1 MRVALYARV
10 STEEQARHGLSIDAQ
25 IAALRSWAQRE
36 GHTIAGEYVD
46 NGVSARKSPI
56 KRPELQRLLSD
67 IAAGDI
73 ALVAFT
79 KLDRWTRNIKGYYQ
93 VQDVLDAHGVAW
105 AAIHEDYETITA
117 SGRFKVNIMLSV
129 AENEADRTSERIK
142 AVNEYKIDR
151 GEVVNGSIPIGYR
164 VEKKRMVLDERA
176 DVIRGA
182 FAHYAATGS
191 VHACMDYLAKRGVRL
206 HNNSVC
212 RLLRNPIYKGAY
224 RDNSSFCPPIIP
236 PAEFD
241 AIQAQIKHRSVRCN
255 QTGRIYLFSGLIRC
269 GVCGHA
275 MSGITNNRTYPS
287 YRCTHAAQEHMCT
300 NRHYV
305 NEAKLV
311 DALLPS
317 LRSSLA
323 LYVTDVR
330 AQAEAAPADAEKEK
344 AALTRRLDKLK
355 DLYLDDLITR
365 DQYKADHADI
375 MRRLSD
381 LEAATSPAP
390 TFDRALDMID
400 GGSYDA
406 LDREGQR
413 RFWRAILKT
422 VIIPEDLSRDPIK
435 IIFRP
440 D

>member
-25 IAALRSWAQRE
+25 LAALRAWAQRE
-36 GHTIAGEYVD
+36 GHTIAGEYID
-46 NGVSARKSPI
+46 NGVSARKAPV

-67 IAAGDI
+67 IPAGEI

-93 VQDVLDAHGVAW
+93 VQDILDAHGVAW
-105 AAIHEDYETITA
+105 AAIQEDYETMTA

-129 AENEADRTSERIK
+129 AENEADRTAERIR

-151 GEVVNGSIPIGYR
+151 GEIVNGSIPIGYR
-164 VEKKRMVLDERA
+164 VEGKRLVPDDQA
-176 DVIRGA
+176 GIIRGV
-182 FAHYAATGS
+182 FAQYAATGS
-191 VHACMDYLAKRGVRL
+191 IHACMDYLAARGVRL
-206 HNNSVC
+206 HNNSVN
-212 RLLRNPIYKGAY
+212 RLLRNPIYKGTY
-224 RDNSSFCPPIIP
+224 RGNMTFCTPIIQ

-241 AIQAQIKHRSVRCN
+241 AIQAQIKRRSVRHN

-269 GVCGHA
+269 GVCGRA
-275 MSGITNNRTYPS
+275 MTGITNNRTYPS
-287 YRCTHAAQEHMCT
+287 YRCTNAAQNHQCQ
-300 NRHYV
+300 NRRYV
-305 NEAKLV
+305 NEEKLV
-311 DALLPS
+311 SALLPS

-323 LYVTDVR
+323 LYVEDLH
-330 AQAEAAPADAEKEK
+330 ADAAPMDAEKEK
-344 AALTRRLDKLK
+344 AALNRRLEKLK

-365 DQYKADHADI
+365 DQYKTDHAEI
-375 MRRLSD
+375 TRRLAE
-381 LEAATSPAP
+381 LEAATATAP
-390 TFDRALDMID
+390 TFARALDTIN
-400 GGSYDA
+400 GSSYET

-413 RFWRAILKT
+413 RFWRAIVQA
-422 VIIPEDLSRDPIK
+422 VIIPEDITREPVR